1 MTIGPDL
8 IRNHLAY
15 TVWATRRLVDAAAT
29 LSPEQRE
36 RDFGTADKSIAGTLV
51 HIFRSERSWLLRI
64 KEGKPSIP
72 SKQASDEEW
81 NVLLEQWPILHEE
94 WREWASG
101 LADGDPDRG
110 IDYTDL
116 KGNPYSQPLWQLI
129 LHVVNH
135 ATHHRG
141 QVSGFL
147 RVLGFTPPPL
157 DFVAYMRGV

>member
-15 TVWATRRLVDAAAT
+15 TVWATSRLVDAAAT

-64 KEGKPSIP
+64 KQGTPSP
-72 SKQASDEEW
+72 FKQASDEEW

-110 IDYTDL
+110 IDSIG
-116 KGNPYSQPLWQLI
+116 KPLVRPVRLEE
-129 LHVVNH
+129 V
-135 ATHHRG
+135 
-141 QVSGFL
+141 
-147 RVLGFTPPPL
+147 
-157 DFVAYMRGV
+157 